1 MLWQKEQNNCELT
14 LKPLVEE
21 ETDQEDWKNH
31 TINPIEELDNEE
43 IGNTVLISYI
53 EEIKPKVWINA
64 KGNMA
69 TKLAI
74 KEKEKKAEL
83 TNEELVLEDLHE
95 FLDVFDENKANRF
108 PESNMWD
115 HKIDMKEGFK
125 PKSFKNYNLTPE
137 EQKELAKSLNEN
149 LEKGYI

>member
-1 MLWQKEQNNCELT
+1 MVK
-14 LKPLVEE
+14 E
-21 ETDQEDWKNH
+21 ETDQENWKNH

-43 IGNTVLISYI
+43 IGNAVLISYI
-53 EEIKPKVWINA
+53 EEMKTKVWINA

-69 TKLAI
+69 MELAI
-74 KEKEKKAEL
+74 KENEKKAEL
-83 TNEELVLEDLHE
+83 TNEQLVLEDLHE
-95 FLDVFDENKANRF
+95 FLDFFDKNKANQF
-108 PESNMWD
+108 PESNVWD

-137 EQKELAKSLNEN
+137 EQKELDKFLDEN